1 MRVEMRRNLQTL
13 DTEQADKVIAT
24 LAEAEAVAKAEADAK
39 AAPNVRQQRVPHHD
53 CLTVASSSKHR
64 SGLGKNHQMI
74 QIAVS
79 FAASATAGSSGSRTG
94 RKVTQAHAVGGTG
107 SQRQVVVIA
116 LAVVSQPAQR
126 KKRRRE
132 ERRGEKGK
140 RKRKRRKAV
149 ISDDYVCVGGG
160 QFGKWS
166 EPEPGQT
173 RS

>member
-1 MRVEMRRNLQTL
+1 MDSEVERAAANPGTVTPVVFGLRDNLSMWVEMRRNLQML
-13 DTEQADKVIAT
+13 VDTEQADKVITT

-94 RKVTQAHAVGGTG
+94 RKVTQAHGDGGTG

-126 KKRRRE
+126 KKRSRE

-140 RKRKRRKAV
+140 RKR
-149 ISDDYVCVGGG
+149 
-160 QFGKWS
+160 
-166 EPEPGQT
+166 
-173 RS
+173 